1 MNRNLE
7 LMQSL
12 STLEFNGKMNGLE
25 GLFQN
30 IEDLIFYLEA
40 QRQIKTAEQLLA
52 CNWELKTR
60 MQYDR
65 EEQWLWTFVWMKDKV
80 LRKLGDEDEVKTELE
95 IQVFEVQEFRA
106 LRYAQSQPNHLLI
119 GQTWDMNAPLG
130 MGFQ

>member
-1 MNRNLE
+1 M
-7 LMQSL
+7 
-12 STLEFNGKMNGLE
+12 LEFNGKMNGLE
-25 GLFQN
+25 ALFQK

-60 MQYDR
+60 MQCDR

-80 LRKLGDEDEVKTELE
+80 LRKLGEEDEAKTELE

-106 LRYAQSQPNHLLI
+106 SSYALSQPNHVLL
-119 GQTWDMNAPLG
+119 GQTWNKNTLLG

>member
-1 MNRNLE
+1 
-7 LMQSL
+7 MQSL

-25 GLFQN
+25 GLFQK

-80 LRKLGDEDEVKTELE
+80 LRKLGDEDEVKTET
-95 IQVFEVQEFRA
+95 QVLEVQELRA
-106 LRYAQSQPNHLLI
+106 SRYALSQPNHLLI
-119 GQTWDMNAPLG
+119 RQSWDRNAPLG
-130 MGFQ
+130 MGFL